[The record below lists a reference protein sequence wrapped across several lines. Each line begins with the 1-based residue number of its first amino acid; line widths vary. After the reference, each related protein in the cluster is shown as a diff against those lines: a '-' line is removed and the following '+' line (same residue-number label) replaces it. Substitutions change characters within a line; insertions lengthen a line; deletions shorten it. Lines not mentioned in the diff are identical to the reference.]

1 MIRTAALAVF
11 ALAVLLMAYA
21 DVQRYEFEQTERERA
36 EQIAARGVMRWSGLD
51 DASRKMVAFDRIG
64 K

>member
-1 MIRTAALAVF
+1 MIRAAALAF
-11 ALAVLLMAYA
+11 FILTVLLMAYA
-21 DVQRYEFEQTERERA
+21 DVQRYEFEQAERERA
-36 EQIAARGVMRWSGLD
+36 EQIAAQRALRWSGLD